1 MQPRETRSAHDPQSA
16 REALSSSLQSGAS
29 DDAARPAVAASTGI
43 SESSHSA
50 AVQGLGELFASED
63 DRRGVPADRRAHR
76 VLAEAPAGR
85 PSLLVRAA
93 TTFSKACLMCALVW
107 GLFFNFSEVRGS
119 SMRPG
124 IHDGDRILVDHVSYM
139 FATVAHGD
147 IIVMRY
153 PLDPTVDYVK
163 RVVGLPGDHVEILR
177 GQVWLNGA
185 RLEEDYVAAENID
198 PWAVADV
205 VVEPGHFFV
214 LGDNR
219 IRSSDS
225 RDFGQVPEV
234 YLRGKVRARLWPF
247 ERVGLVH

>member
-1 MQPRETRSAHDPQSA
+1 MQPRETRSAHDSQSA
-16 REALSSSLQSGAS
+16 QEALPPSLRSGSS
-29 DDAARPAVAASTGI
+29 DDASVATAA
-43 SESSHSA
+43 ESSWSLAPSRSSA
-50 AVQGLGELFASED
+50 AQGLGELFAPD
-63 DRRGVPADRRAHR
+63 DDGRAVPAARRGHR
-76 VLAEAPAGR
+76 VLTQTPAAR
-85 PSLLVRAA
+85 PSLLVRA
-93 TTFSKACLMCALVW
+93 TTTVSKAGLMCALVW

-153 PLDPTVDYVK
+153 PLDPSVDYVK

-185 RLEEDYVAAENID
+185 RLDEEYVAAENTD

-225 RDFGQVPEV
+225 REFGQVPEV

>member
-1 MQPRETRSAHDPQSA
+1 MQPRETRSPHDPQSA
-16 REALSSSLQSGAS
+16 QEAVPPSLRSGSPGDGVVSPSATLDTS
-29 DDAARPAVAASTGI
+29 PSPAAA
-43 SESSHSA
+43 
-50 AVQGLGELFASED
+50 GLGELFASD
-63 DRRGVPADRRAHR
+63 DDGRALPAAGRRHR
-76 VLAEAPAGR
+76 VLAQEPAGR
-85 PSLLVRAA
+85 PSLLVRA
-93 TTFSKACLMCALVW
+93 TTTLSKAALMCALVW

-177 GQVWLNGA
+177 GQVWLNGE
-185 RLEEDYVAAENID
+185 RLAEDYVAAENID

-247 ERVGLVH
+247 QRVGLVH

>member
-1 MQPRETRSAHDPQSA
+1 MEPRETRITNDPESA
-16 REALSSSLQSGAS
+16 REAGPARLGAWTPDVS
-29 DDAARPAVAASTGI
+29 TATTVDAPHGATAAERSVAT
-43 SESSHSA
+43 
-50 AVQGLGELFASED
+50 QGLGELFAGD
-63 DRRGVPADRRAHR
+63 DHGPAAPRDRRRHR
-76 VLAEAPAGR
+76 VLAPASARR
-85 PSLLVRAA
+85 PTFVVRAI
-93 TTFSKACLMCALVW
+93 TTVSKACLMLALVW

-139 FATVAHGD
+139 FATVSRGD

-163 RVVGLPGDHVEILR
+163 RIVGLPGDHVEIFR

-198 PWAVADV
+198 PWAIVDV
-205 VVEPGHFFV
+205 VVEPRHFFV

-219 IRSSDS
+219 LRSSDS

>member
-1 MQPRETRSAHDPQSA
+1 MFT
-16 REALSSSLQSGAS
+16 
-29 DDAARPAVAASTGI
+29 
-43 SESSHSA
+43 
-50 AVQGLGELFASED
+50 
-63 DRRGVPADRRAHR
+63 
-76 VLAEAPAGR
+76 
-85 PSLLVRAA
+85 
-93 TTFSKACLMCALVW
+93 LVW

-139 FATVAHGD
+139 FATVSHGD

-163 RVVGLPGDHVEILR
+163 RVVGLPGDHVEIFR
-177 GQVWLNGA
+177 GQVWLNGTQLDEA
-185 RLEEDYVAAENID
+185 YVASENID
-198 PWAVADV
+198 PWAVADTT
-205 VVEPGHFFV
+205 VEPGHLFV

-225 RDFGQVPEV
+225 RDFGQVPQV
-234 YLRGKVRARLWPF
+234 YVRGKVRARLWPF

>member
-1 MQPRETRSAHDPQSA
+1 MEPREKRTAHDPMHA
-16 REALSSSLQSGAS
+16 AEAGPLRQRSWSS
-29 DDAARPAVAASTGI
+29 DDSAAATSDAPHATTATARTAAS
-43 SESSHSA
+43 
-50 AVQGLGELFASED
+50 QGLGELFAAD
-63 DRRGVPADRRAHR
+63 DEGPAAANDRARHR
-76 VLAEAPAGR
+76 VLAPAPTVR

-93 TTFSKACLMCALVW
+93 TTVSKACLMLALVW

-147 IIVMRY
+147 IVVMRY

-163 RVVGLPGDHVEILR
+163 RVVGLPGDHVEIFR

-185 RLEEDYVAAENID
+185 RIEEDYVAAENID

-219 IRSSDS
+219 LRSSDS

>member
-1 MQPRETRSAHDPQSA
+1 MQPRETRSAHDSLSAQEAPSQSL
-16 REALSSSLQSGAS
+16 RSGSS
-29 DDAARPAVAASTGI
+29 DDTSIVTASPGTTAQ
-43 SESSHSA
+43 SQSS
-50 AVQGLGELFASED
+50 AVQGLGGLFASD
-63 DRRGVPADRRAHR
+63 DDGRTMPAAQPRYR
-76 VLAEAPAGR
+76 VLTPPPTER
-85 PSLLVRAA
+85 PTLLVRAA
-93 TTFSKACLMCALVW
+93 TTVSKTCLMVALVW

-153 PLDPTVDYVK
+153 PLDPAVDYVK
-163 RVVGLPGDHVEILR
+163 RVVGLPGDHVEIFR

-185 RLEEDYVAAENID
+185 RLEEDYVASENID
-198 PWAVADV
+198 PWAVANV

-247 ERVGLVH
+247 ERVGFVH